1 MVVYLWTIQAA
12 LWVVLG
18 IVSLQPGC
26 LIAVGLCL
34 GAAYAF
40 HEGYF

>member
-12 LWVVLG
+12 LWTVLG
-18 IVSLQPGC
+18 IVSLQPAAILGV
-26 LIAVGLCL
+26 AACL